1 MIVIITGFQSRLVVS
16 PYYPLDDLDD
26 LSEGFK
32 GTAGLLLTMKNCLVC
47 MGRSLTGFSASCIC
61 IPLCASSMS

>member
-26 LSEGFK
+26 LDDLSEGFK
-32 GTAGLLLTMKNCLVC
+32 GTASLLFKKNVLVFT
-47 MGRSLTGFSASCIC
+47 GRGAKVFLPSVIS
-61 IPLCASSMS
+61 IPL